1 MESIRKADTA
11 RDGRTLS
18 GAVAP
23 PVELPHLLC
32 GVWWS
37 RAVCDALK
45 PARHESFRCSGE
57 REAAPRAAGRGDDV
71 AVTVEKA
78 LELIG
83 TGDSVQD
90 AVTEALDRAR
100 MTLEGITGFEVVRI
114 SGTVDDATTEYRVE
128 LRVWFVLRERMHG

>member
-1 MESIRKADTA
+1 MAMRRCEKRMLLAEPRA
-11 RDGRTLS
+11 PRT
-18 GAVAP
+18 V
-23 PVELPHLLC
+23 
-32 GVWWS
+32 S
-37 RAVCDALK
+37 R
-45 PARHESFRCSGE
+45 SGE
-57 REAAPRAAGRGDDV
+57 REAAPRWAGHRDDV
-71 AVTVEKA
+71 SVTVEKA